1 MLYLSNQL
9 RHLIWGDMKTK
20 LELPIDIE
28 LQLLEMGISLVEL
41 ARDIEKLI
49 EYGAKFE
56 NTYPTSSPDFVH

>member
-1 MLYLSNQL
+1 
-9 RHLIWGDMKTK
+9 MKTK

-49 EYGAKFE
+49 EYRAKFE